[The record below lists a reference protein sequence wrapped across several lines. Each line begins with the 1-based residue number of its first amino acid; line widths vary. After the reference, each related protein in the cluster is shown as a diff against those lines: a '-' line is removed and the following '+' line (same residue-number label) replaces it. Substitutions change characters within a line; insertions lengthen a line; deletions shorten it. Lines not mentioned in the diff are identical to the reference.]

1 MTLPPDLSLLD
12 SAGKDALTLALVER
26 LNDLT
31 GRIDAL
37 EATPREAATPPTA
50 AIPARPRPRAR
61 PVAPAPSAPLRPPIN
76 IAPTVQGRGD

>member
-1 MTLPPDLSLLD
+1 MIDVTAF
-12 SAGKDALTLALVER
+12 SAWLTVRAIDRE
-26 LNDLT
+26 T
-31 GRIDAL
+31 KRIDAL